1 MTVAL
6 SVTSLSMLVIWDAV
20 SLMYRQ
26 CNDHGPQCD
35 ILVDAGDLRRPV
47 ANVSSL

>member
-20 SLMYRQ
+20 SLMYPH
-26 CNDHGPQCD
+26 CNDRGPQCD
-35 ILVDAGDLRRPV
+35 ILDDAGDLRRRV